1 MNPAFG
7 GCKWRRNSVCFSYYS
22 LGSCWSNSSL
32 HHLSPS
38 LSRFRW
44 GCQTLCRCLCRPY
57 FSPWPLSSSV
67 SSVYTLCVVLLCNF
81 TIGLVLQLSGLDP
94 LHAGLHQPRRAT
106 RLNVSPVQV
115 LLLRASSH
123 PSPPWLPSA
132 VLQAASPRSFPS
144 QGALAAGKQP
154 RHRADPAAPCAYLSS
169 SPHHF
174 LALAP
179 CASCARAPREPARQ
193 VGLQPAFPPCSPPSC
208 IIKYQILSWN
218 ADTVNSPH
226 CSCLIYRINKVVKE
240 FKDVFQTGPSF
251 FSTCWRTHL

>member
-44 GCQTLCRCLCRPY
+44 GCQTLCRCLYRPY

-67 SSVYTLCVVLLCNF
+67 SSVYTLCVVLLCSF

-132 VLQAASPRSFPS
+132 VLQLLPPDPSLPKALWQQANSRSTGLTQQRPALISPPPRAVSLPWHPVLPAPELPASRHGRSGCSLPS
-144 QGALAAGKQP
+144 L
-154 RHRADPAAPCAYLSS
+154 PAAL
-169 SPHHF
+169 
-174 LALAP
+174 
-179 CASCARAPREPARQ
+179 
-193 VGLQPAFPPCSPPSC
+193 PP
-208 IIKYQILSWN
+208 
-218 ADTVNSPH
+218 V
-226 CSCLIYRINKVVKE
+226 
-240 FKDVFQTGPSF
+240 
-251 FSTCWRTHL
+251 